1 MKYINICLLLMASL
15 FAGCGNSPKGGEDS
29 VETDVKAFADA
40 YFNYEFPKAA
50 KYCTPESERWLR
62 YASSNVHQADVE
74 VLRNAE
80 EGASIEINDISYNDD
95 DTTGTATVTAR
106 NYMRMDTIGNAGH
119 IIKEALFKLPIVLR
133 NGKWLIKMEDLPR
146 SEKRNR
152 DSETDE

>member
-80 EGASIEINDISYNDD
+80 EGASIKVDDIIYNDD
-95 DTTGTATVTAR
+95 DSTGYACITVN
-106 NYMRMDTIGNAGH
+106 NYLRIDTIGKAGRM
-119 IIKEALFKLPIVLR
+119 IDEGKFKLPMILR
-133 NGKWLIKMEDLPR
+133 NNKWTVRMEGLPR
-146 SEKRNR
+146 SEKPNHG
-152 DSETDE
+152 SN